1 MERAGMPY
9 PVEDREPSELEA
21 TRTSTFATECVCEA
35 LSALPALTEAAV
47 SIGRCATGDTGDFG
61 WITQS
66 AESWLA
72 RLRAR
77 YARTVRPDP
86 IDESPGDAP
95 ATDRARVSASAGVR
109 R

>member
-1 MERAGMPY
+1 MDRAG
-9 PVEDREPSELEA
+9 RPSALAELEFAAVEA
-21 TRTSTFATECVCEA
+21 TRTSRFATECVCEA

-47 SIGRCATGDTGDFG
+47 SIGSCATGDTGDFR

-86 IDESPGDAP
+86 ID
-95 ATDRARVSASAGVR
+95 
-109 R
+109 